1 MLVFMPLVL
10 LSPLATVTGR
20 YEGRLRPDLRYYT
33 VRVIPYTNTPLYCT
47 CGRKVL

>member
-10 LSPLATVTGR
+10 SPLATVTWR

-33 VRVIPYTNTPLYCT
+33 VRVILYTNTPLYCT
-47 CGRKVL
+47 CSRKVL